1 MTTVPLPGFLPA
13 DALDDFEKF
22 DGPLIYLAA
31 TLGHPDPSIRQD
43 RFDSVNRY
51 CGYLIR
57 QHELVF
63 SPLSLGASLDE
74 DAILSSMWYALGLQM
89 LSRSDELRILAL
101 DGWEDSV
108 GVSLETNYARQ
119 LHIPVSVADPSTYEV
134 KLLHG
139 NCAYHAS
146 KWSHRLQNHS
156 KGTEAWIGPSKNF
169 FRIES

>member
-1 MTTVPLPGFLPA
+1 MTTAPLPGFLPA
-13 DALDDFEKF
+13 DALDAFKQF

-31 TLGHPDPSIRQD
+31 PLGHPDPSVRQE

-51 CGYLIR
+51 CGFLIR

-63 SPLSLGASLDE
+63 SPLSLGASVNE
-74 DAILSSMWYALGLQM
+74 DAISNSAWYALGLQM
-89 LSRSDELRILAL
+89 LSRCDELRILGL

-108 GVSLETNYARQ
+108 GVTLETRYARQ

-139 NCAYHAS
+139 N
-146 KWSHRLQNHS
+146 
-156 KGTEAWIGPSKNF
+156 
-169 FRIES
+169 